1 MSPVSIRDAAPED
14 LNALVALEQRCFE
27 LDRLSRRSFQHLL
40 THGHAFILVAEAD
53 DGTMLGNAVVLLHR
67 STPLARLYSIAV
79 APEARGQRIGASLL
93 EAAEAK
99 ALDLGSSFM
108 RLEVRPDAPA
118 PYKLYRGHG
127 YRELGIHEEYYEDGA
142 HAIRMEKALAG
153 GANFPGSK
161 TPYYAQTLPFTCGPA
176 ALIMAMR
183 TQDPDYF
190 ADRRDEIDIW
200 RESTTVYMTA
210 GHGGCSADGLA
221 LAADARGFGVEI
233 LINTTGDDI
242 FTSSVRNEE
251 KKEVVRLVQQ
261 DFRRRVE
268 EAGIPVRTGTAQSA
282 DLRTALDEGK
292 SPLVLISHY
301 RLTLE
306 RAPHWVVVTAV
317 DDRFIYIHD
326 PEPDPPENRFE
337 TDCMNLPLAHSEFD
351 RMTSYGKDRLSA
363 AVFIRRKN

>member
-1 MSPVSIRDAAPED
+1 MNTPHIRDAVPDD
-14 LNALVALEQRCFE
+14 LNALVALEKRCFE
-27 LDRLSRRSFQHLL
+27 LDRLSRRSFQHLI
-40 THGHAFILVAEAD
+40 THGHAFILVADGD
-53 DGTMLGNAVVLLHR
+53 DGAMLGNAVVLLHR

-79 APEARGQRIGASLL
+79 APEARGRKLGAALL
-93 EAAEAK
+93 EAAEAR
-99 ALDLGSSFM
+99 ALELGSSFM

-118 PYKLYRGHG
+118 PYRLYRSHG
-127 YRELGIHEEYYEDGA
+127 YRELGTYADYYEDGA

-153 GANFPGSK
+153 GANFPGSR

-183 TQDPDYF
+183 TQEPDYF

-200 RESTTVYMTA
+200 RESTTIYMTA

-221 LAADARGFGVEI
+221 LAAHARGFGAEI
-233 LINTTGDDI
+233 LISHTGDDI

-268 EAGIPVRTGTAQSA
+268 EAGIIVRHGTAQST
-282 DLRTALDEGK
+282 DLRAALDAGRT
-292 SPLVLISHY
+292 PLVLISHY

-306 RAPHWVVVTAV
+306 RAPHWVVVTAI

-326 PEPDPPENRFE
+326 PEPDPAETRFE
-337 TDCMNLPLAHSEFD
+337 TDCMNLPLTHAEFD

-363 AVFIRRKN
+363 AVHIWRKN